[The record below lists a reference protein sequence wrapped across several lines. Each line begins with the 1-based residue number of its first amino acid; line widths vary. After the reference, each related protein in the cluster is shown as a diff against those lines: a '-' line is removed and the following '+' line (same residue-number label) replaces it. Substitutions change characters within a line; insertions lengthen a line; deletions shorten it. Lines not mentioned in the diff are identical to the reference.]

1 MYGGDGTVLT
11 MTENEEQQAM
21 DAFWQECQENMRR
34 HEAKD
39 ETFTLLIS
47 TCRQIVEAEDSD
59 RLPERLPSLVFE
71 LRVLLTRL
79 DEVI

>member
-1 MYGGDGTVLT
+1 

-34 HEAKD
+34 HEVRETAIKD
-39 ETFTLLIS
+39 LLE
-47 TCRQIVEAEDSD
+47 TCREIVQAEDEE
-59 RLPERLPSLVFE
+59 RLPERLPSMVHC
-71 LRVLLTRL
+71 LRRALGEL